1 MHIFVHALKHL
12 HISYYRMFVIQSYFC
27 IPMFKQLTKEQAIQK
42 LKHYC
47 AYQERS
53 HSEVREKLFQLKIW
67 KKDQDEI
74 IAYLIE
80 NDYLNE
86 ERFAISYASGKL
98 RIKHWGRMKIKQGLL
113 TKFIPK
119 KIIQTALYSF
129 EDEEYERIFK
139 QLAERKWKDLDR
151 EKDPWQKKAKLM
163 RFLQSRGFEQEMIYS
178 VFESLSHLDNR

>member
-1 MHIFVHALKHL
+1 MEGNFSFLEAKAKVEA
-12 HISYYRMFVIQSYFC
+12 
-27 IPMFKQLTKEQAIQK
+27 
-42 LKHYC
+42 YC
-47 AYQERS
+47 AYQERC
-53 HSEVREKLFQLKIW
+53 HFEVTKKLRSFGL
-67 KKDQDEI
+67 DEEQSGRI
-74 IAYLIE
+74 IAHLIE
-80 NDYLNE
+80 NNYLNE